1 MIGTWLNFVLDT
13 AVAVVALVSLFE
25 GTRRLALY
33 GTHRVSIFMVAAGA
47 VLCMAYG
54 AFHYWKHTGLVQIA
68 QPLKHLTE
76 DLPKDWGAD
85 LKPDL
90 RESNS
95 LALAKVAYYE
105 SGALRFYFAASGERK
120 LFAPSPEDLKKRE
133 LRIKTNTLL
142 EEAIKQNY
150 GQAWIWWV
158 SGPFAALLGFA
169 FSYGR
174 LPLPANSTAESDAR
188 KSSARGSL

>member
-95 LALAKVAYYE
+95 LALAKVAYY
-105 SGALRFYFAASGERK
+105 
-120 LFAPSPEDLKKRE
+120 
-133 LRIKTNTLL
+133 
-142 EEAIKQNY
+142 
-150 GQAWIWWV
+150 
-158 SGPFAALLGFA
+158 
-169 FSYGR
+169 
-174 LPLPANSTAESDAR
+174 
-188 KSSARGSL
+188 